1 MMRPSSL
8 PHRKPATKGR
18 REPAPPPPGPTP
30 ELLEIKALR
39 EENERLRAAEA
50 DAGEGL
56 AAAKEQLDEVGKRE
70 AALADLL
77 ASAGCDTLSLNN
89 LSWST
94 ADAQQLLEEEAEHL
108 AALQASLQPAT
119 RTRRC
124 TPSRTTAGL
133 ACALHPCLRRL

>member
-1 MMRPSSL
+1 MRPSSL

-30 ELLEIKALR
+30 EQLEIKALR

-56 AAAKEQLDEVGKRE
+56 AAAKEELDEVGKRE

-77 ASAGCDTLSLNN
+77 ASAGCDTLSG
-89 LSWST
+89 SGYEG
-94 ADAQQLLEEEAEHL
+94 QLDRPRHA
-108 AALQASLQPAT
+108 
-119 RTRRC
+119 R
-124 TPSRTTAGL
+124 
-133 ACALHPCLRRL
+133 PCMIRNFIVF

>member
-30 ELLEIKALR
+30 EQLEIKALR

-56 AAAKEQLDEVGKRE
+56 AAAKEELDEVGKRE